1 MNYDLSIKDER
12 RRFVKRANALLL
24 KQRTNVSLTD
34 ESNRTLNQNSY
45 LHVLCRVLAMDTGV
59 TENYAK
65 QIYFKRIANPE
76 IFVSVT
82 RDPVTSEAISYV
94 KSTADITIT
103 DMSKAID
110 SFLMWASENGY
121 NLPQASLNEDG
132 SLSWKSD
139 DDKEAF
145 HRAQIETSKLD
156 ERNIA

>member
-12 RRFVKRANALLL
+12 RRFVKRANALL
-24 KQRTNVSLTD
+24 KNQRSNVCLID
-34 ESNRTLNQNSY
+34 ESNRTLNQNAY

-82 RDPVTSEAISYV
+82 RDPVTNEAISYV
-94 KSTADITIT
+94 RSTADVTIT

-110 SFLMWASENGY
+110 NFLMWASENGY

-132 SLSWKSD
+132 SLSWNSEE
-139 DDKEAF
+139 DKEAF
-145 HRAQIETSKLD
+145 HKAQIETSKMD
-156 ERNIA
+156 ERNIV